1 MLAHL
6 TSSAMAIN
14 PTLYKKITYDP
25 VKDFTPIAMLAHLPF
40 ILLVNPSLPVQN
52 VADFIKY
59 AKERPGRLS
68 FGSGGIGA
76 SHHLYGELFKSL
88 AGVQMTHVPYKGTMP
103 ALNDLIGGH
112 IQVLFSDAPPALPL
126 INSGKVRALGVTTG
140 KRMAAAPE
148 IAPIGETVAGYDS
161 APWQMLAA
169 PAATPDLVVNK
180 LHTELA
186 RYIAAPEGQKKLMD
200 MGLIPGE
207 PTPPAE
213 LARFV
218 EREIEQWGKI
228 VHLAG
233 AAGIE

>member
-1 MLAHL
+1 MSAALDAVPLL
-6 TSSAMAIN
+6 TA
-14 PTLYKKITYDP
+14 
-25 VKDFTPIAMLAHLPF
+25 
-40 ILLVNPSLPVQN
+40 
-52 VADFIKY
+52 
-59 AKERPGRLS
+59 
-68 FGSGGIGA
+68 
-76 SHHLYGELFKSL
+76 
-88 AGVQMTHVPYKGTMP
+88 
-103 ALNDLIGGH
+103 
-112 IQVLFSDAPPALPL
+112 APPALPL

-148 IAPIGETVAGYDS
+148 IAPIGETIAGYDS

-186 RYIAAPEGQKKLMD
+186 RYIAAPEGQKRLMD

>member
-1 MLAHL
+1 
-6 TSSAMAIN
+6 
-14 PTLYKKITYDP
+14 
-25 VKDFTPIAMLAHLPF
+25 
-40 ILLVNPSLPVQN
+40 
-52 VADFIKY
+52 
-59 AKERPGRLS
+59 
-68 FGSGGIGA
+68 
-76 SHHLYGELFKSL
+76 
-88 AGVQMTHVPYKGTMP
+88 
-103 ALNDLIGGH
+103 
-112 IQVLFSDAPPALPL
+112 
-126 INSGKVRALGVTTG
+126 
-140 KRMAAAPE
+140 MAAAPE

-169 PAATPDLVVNK
+169 PAAPPVLVVNR